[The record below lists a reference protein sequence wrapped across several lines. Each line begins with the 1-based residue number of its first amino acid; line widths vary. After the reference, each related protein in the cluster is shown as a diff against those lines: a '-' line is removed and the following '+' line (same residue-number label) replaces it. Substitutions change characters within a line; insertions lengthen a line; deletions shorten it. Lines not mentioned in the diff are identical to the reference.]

1 MSLNDN
7 NIKIYNN
14 IGITIKL
21 LRESKNLTQEY
32 MAHKLGY
39 SDRGAYAKIERG
51 EYGSLDILL
60 LINICKLL
68 DCNLV
73 HLMLMAEVDIIE
85 VPIKTYTEFLDL
97 FKPEKENKNQK
108 EGE

>member
-1 MSLNDN
+1 MPFKNN

-21 LRESKNLTQEY
+21 LRERKNLTQEY

-51 EYGSLDILL
+51 EYSSLDVILL
-60 LINICKLL
+60 LNICKLL
-68 DCNLV
+68 GCNLV

-85 VPIKTYTEFLDL
+85 VPIQSYTEFLKQFNSDQ
-97 FKPEKENKNQK
+97 EKNKNM
-108 EGE
+108 